1 MHLKE
6 EDVSSFSLLPL
17 QNSALFPGLA
27 LGNSYIVLAEAF
39 QKIQPAADAQD
50 GKMTSYWSKYDSYKQ
65 LKIEP
70 CNWKCQTVLTVGS
83 ATSPPASGRL
93 LRISCVGR
101 GSVCTSQ

>member
-39 QKIQPAADAQD
+39 KKKFSLRQMPRMENDKLLVKI
-50 GKMTSYWSKYDSYKQ
+50 
-65 LKIEP
+65 
-70 CNWKCQTVLTVGS
+70 
-83 ATSPPASGRL
+83 
-93 LRISCVGR
+93 
-101 GSVCTSQ
+101 